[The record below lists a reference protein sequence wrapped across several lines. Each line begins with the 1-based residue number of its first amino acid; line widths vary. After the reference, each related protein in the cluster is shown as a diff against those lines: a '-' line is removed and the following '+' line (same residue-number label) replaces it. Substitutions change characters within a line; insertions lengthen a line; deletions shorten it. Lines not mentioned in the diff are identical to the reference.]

1 MPSVLCNI
9 QQPDGSFIE
18 GYQELESIKFL
29 SSFAKTV
36 PMIQEMSFK
45 CQAWNAVEDPLHA
58 IQRFLYASTTNALI
72 CEAKRVPMKL
82 STVRKAI
89 EGAYLAHIED
99 YAASDF
105 PTPYSLRMRK
115 ELRSASYNWLG
126 FMWVPRVGGV
136 GPNPFLVQLKGF
148 MYRR

>member
-1 MPSVLCNI
+1 MPSVLCRI

-105 PTPYSLRMRK
+105 PTPYSRRMKKRASKRK
-115 ELRSASYNWLG
+115 LQLVGIHVGAPSRWSRS
-126 FMWVPRVGGV
+126 
-136 GPNPFLVQLKGF
+136 
-148 MYRR
+148 